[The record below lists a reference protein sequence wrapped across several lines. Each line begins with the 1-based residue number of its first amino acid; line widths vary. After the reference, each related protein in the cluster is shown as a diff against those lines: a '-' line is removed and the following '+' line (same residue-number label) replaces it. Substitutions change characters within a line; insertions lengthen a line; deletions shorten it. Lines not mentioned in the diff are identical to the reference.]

1 MCQVAHL
8 LYKNSH
14 TSLPL
19 QVGAFLTLPL
29 YIKSSSLSLLYTLNG
44 VDDGA
49 AHGVEEQGSK
59 LSIEALE
66 SALVVHMV
74 AFSSYHLEQGF

>member
-1 MCQVAHL
+1 MAHL

-19 QVGAFLTLPL
+19 QDGAFLSPWAYKEAPLSHLQVTLDE
-29 YIKSSSLSLLYTLNG
+29 

-49 AHGVEEQGSK
+49 VHRVKEQDSK

-66 SALVVHMV
+66 SALVVHVV
-74 AFSSYHLEQGF
+74 AFSSHHLEQGF